1 MNSLNEIINSFLIQ
15 SKTENL
21 KWSNYP
27 RDYLD
32 LKMKVSFGQGVP
44 ARVTWI
50 SLLAPEMQTS
60 KGYYPVYLFYKNE
73 KKLILAYGLS
83 ETSEFSSSWPVEIL
97 ENKTRI
103 DDYIKSPPRYGDSFV
118 FKSYNV
124 EFGSNNKI
132 IFTNDEGNNL
142 SNDIFEKDIK
152 EIVNYY
158 KKIVNLEIKNEESP
172 VSQGLFYMEKQLE
185 DFIISNWENTKF
197 GAQYDLIYEDG
208 ELISQQY
215 PTDIGKIDILAMDK
229 KSKNFVVIELKKN
242 QTSDDTVGQLLRY
255 MGWIKKNKK
264 DEGVKGI
271 IVAGQF
277 DNKLDHARSMI
288 PNCEVF
294 LYEVDFKLKDFKI

>member
-172 VSQGLFYMEKQLE
+172 VSQGLFYIEKQLE

-197 GAQYDLIYEDG
+197 GAQYDLIHEDG

>member
-197 GAQYDLIYEDG
+197 GAQYDLIHEDG

-255 MGWIKKNKK
+255 MGWVKKNKN

-294 LYEVDFKLKDFKI
+294 LYEVDFKLTEFKV

>member
-197 GAQYDLIYEDG
+197 GAQYDLIHEDG

-229 KSKNFVVIELKKN
+229 KSKNYVVIELKKN

-255 MGWIKKNKK
+255 MGWIKKNKQ

>member
-229 KSKNFVVIELKKN
+229 KSKNYVVIELKKN

-255 MGWIKKNKK
+255 MGWIKKNKQ

>member
-97 ENKTRI
+97 ENKIRI

-197 GAQYDLIYEDG
+197 GAQYDLIHEDG

-215 PTDIGKIDILAMDK
+215 TTDIGKIDILAMDK
-229 KSKNFVVIELKKN
+229 KSKNYVVIELKKN

>member
-197 GAQYDLIYEDG
+197 GAQYDLIHEDG

-255 MGWIKKNKK
+255 MGWIKKNKQ

>member
-197 GAQYDLIYEDG
+197 GAQYDLIHEDG

>member
-97 ENKTRI
+97 ENKIRI

-229 KSKNFVVIELKKN
+229 KSKNYVVIELKKN

-255 MGWIKKNKK
+255 MGWIKKNKQ